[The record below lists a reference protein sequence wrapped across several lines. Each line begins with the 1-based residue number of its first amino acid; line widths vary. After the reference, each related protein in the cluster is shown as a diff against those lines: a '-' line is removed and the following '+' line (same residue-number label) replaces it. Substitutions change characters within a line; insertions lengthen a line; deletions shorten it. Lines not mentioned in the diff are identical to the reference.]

1 MIECVMVIIVRCSAE
16 QPKERLS
23 DQDLLL
29 ALVWL
34 PLCWDRHFTALPGSV
49 WAFCEHL
56 ARILLA
62 WPRWAPRPG
71 RGLLTMNL

>member
-49 WAFCEHL
+49 
-56 ARILLA
+56 
-62 WPRWAPRPG
+62 
-71 RGLLTMNL
+71 